1 MHISAR
7 GPALQPL
14 CQEARSDPSAGV
26 TPPPPRLP
34 ALAKLQVCLGVA
46 VSAWRTRCEADSS
59 PAAAGCRADVHYA
72 HRPPAGGHHRGA
84 RPRAAEV
91 AARCSPDP
99 GTSIFM
105 WRPWAP
111 GRGVSLAACLPRAG
125 RKGDWKVT
133 SHARPQRE
141 PGLEPA
147 ASFRRWLGPSCRADP
162 QHPEDA
168 AGCPGSVPRSP
179 HWPERHSGPGR
190 VPAAFT
196 GSPSPSP
203 AGVSAD
209 PLTRWAQSCLVE
221 RPEVAWC
228 GLVWCGVARPG
239 VAWPGV
245 AWRGLACSRLRSRGR
260 HRPRP
265 GWARGR
271 CFAA

>member
-1 MHISAR
+1 MA
-7 GPALQPL
+7 
-14 CQEARSDPSAGV
+14 
-26 TPPPPRLP
+26 T
-34 ALAKLQVCLGVA
+34 CLL
-46 VSAWRTRCEADSS
+46 
-59 PAAAGCRADVHYA
+59 RAS
-72 HRPPAGGHHRGA
+72 R
-84 RPRAAEV
+84 E
-91 AARCSPDP
+91 
-99 GTSIFM
+99 
-105 WRPWAP
+105 
-111 GRGVSLAACLPRAG
+111 
-125 RKGDWKVT
+125 GDWNVT

-168 AGCPGSVPRSP
+168 TGCPGSCPRSP

-228 GLVWCGVARPG
+228 GLAWCGLAWPG

-245 AWRGLACSRLRSRGR
+245 AWRGLVWRGLAWPGVACRAAGSAAVAATDPGQAGRGAAALPRDMQHSVLLCRTLRRRLGPSGAPGELWPCGLRRGLRALGPSDAQGGRRFNPDAACLGEGRARVR
-260 HRPRP
+260 HVP
-265 GWARGR
+265 WGR
-271 CFAA
+271 RVR